1 MSNNDIIKIKVKINN
16 KLASVLIFTL
26 VCILFF
32 TGCSNSSYN
41 DDNNQSTIINN
52 SYKPTSLSLT
62 AVGDIMAHTPQL
74 EAQYDASTDTYSF
87 DNNFQHIK
95 NYIENSDLSIANLE
109 TTLAGES
116 IAYSSYP
123 TFNTPDA
130 LAVALKNAGFDV
142 ISTINN
148 HTFDKGTL
156 GFERTL
162 STLKNLGFDTVGTRS
177 NIDDNDYIIKDVNGI
192 KLGIT
197 SYSYGD
203 IKGSNKYLN
212 GIQVSDECKDK
223 ANIFSSTDIES
234 AFSTINNT
242 LSNLSNTDMQIVIL
256 HWGNEYQRT
265 PNNFQKEL
273 AQKLSDVGVDII
285 IGSHPHVVQP
295 VEMIKSSNGE
305 NDTLVVYSLGN
316 LISNQRQEI
325 LGTPYTEDGLM
336 VTIDITKDSLEEEA
350 YVSNV
355 TCIPTWVNKYTS
367 GSKLVYEIV
376 PLEDKTS
383 LNTIENLPYS
393 KLEQSYE
400 NTSSL
405 INNSDIIQ
413 VVSSPFE

>member
-1 MSNNDIIKIKVKINN
+1 MINKKNIKINN
-16 KLASVLIFTL
+16 KLASLLILTL

-32 TGCSNSSYN
+32 TGCSSYEDNSN
-41 DDNNQSTIINN
+41 NNQSTTINKNN
-52 SYKPTSLSLT
+52 SSYRPTSLSLT
-62 AVGDIMAHTPQL
+62 AVGDVMVHTPQL
-74 EAQYDASTDTYSF
+74 KAQYDTSTNTYSF

-95 NYIENSDLSIANLE
+95 SYIENSDLSIANLE

-116 IAYSSYP
+116 VGYSSYP

-130 LAVALKNAGFDV
+130 LAVALKNSGFDI

-148 HTFDKGTL
+148 HSFDKGTL
-156 GFERTL
+156 GFERTI
-162 STLKNLGFDTVGTRS
+162 STLKNLGFETVGTRS
-177 NIDDNDYIIKDVNGI
+177 NVDDDDYIIKDINGI

-203 IKGSNKYLN
+203 IKGSDKYLN
-212 GIQVSDECKDK
+212 GIKISDECKDK

-234 AFSTINNT
+234 AFDTINNT
-242 LSNLSNTDMQIVIL
+242 LSNLSSTDIQIVIL

-265 PNNFQKEL
+265 PSNFQKEL
-273 AQKLSDVGVDII
+273 AQKLSDAGVDII

-295 VEMIKSSNGE
+295 VEMIKSSNGD

-316 LISNQRQEI
+316 LISNQREEI
-325 LGTPYTEDGLM
+325 LGTTYTEDGLM
-336 VTIDITKDSLEEEA
+336 ITIDIAKDNLEEEA

-383 LNTIENLPYS
+383 LNNIENLPYS

-405 INNSDIIQ
+405 IDNSDIIK

>member
-1 MSNNDIIKIKVKINN
+1 MNNRTLIKLKS
-16 KLASVLIFTL
+16 KLASVLILIL
-26 VCILFF
+26 VCALSFI
-32 TGCSNSSYN
+32 GCSDSSDN
-41 DDNNQSTIINN
+41 NNNQSNIINN

-62 AVGDIMAHTPQL
+62 AVGDVMAHTPQL
-74 EAQYDASTDTYSF
+74 KAQYDSSTNTYSF
-87 DNNFQHIK
+87 DNNFQYIK
-95 NYIENSDLSIANLE
+95 SYIENSDLSIANLE

-116 IAYSSYP
+116 LPYSSYP

-130 LAVALKNAGFDV
+130 LAVALKNSGFDV

-162 STLKNLGFDTVGTRS
+162 STLKELGFDTIGTRS
-177 NIDDNDYIIKDVNGI
+177 NVDDDDYIIKDVNGI

-223 ANIFSSTDIES
+223 ANIFSSSDIES

-242 LSNLSNTDMQIVIL
+242 LSSLSDTDMQIVIL

-273 AQKLSDVGVDII
+273 AQKLSDAGVDII

-316 LISNQRQEI
+316 LISNQREEI
-325 LGTPYTEDGLM
+325 LGTSYTEDGLM
-336 VTIDITKDSLEEEA
+336 VTIDIAKDNLEDEA
-350 YVSNV
+350 YVCNV

-376 PLEDKTS
+376 PLEDKTT
-383 LNTIENLPYS
+383 LNTMENLPYS
-393 KLEQSYE
+393 KIEQSYE

-405 INNSDIIQ
+405 IDDSDIIQ

>member
-1 MSNNDIIKIKVKINN
+1 MINKKTINMNN
-16 KLASVLIFTL
+16 KLAYLLILTL

-32 TGCSNSSYN
+32 TGCSSYEDN
-41 DDNNQSTIINN
+41 HNNNQSTITNKNN
-52 SYKPTSLSLT
+52 SSYKPTSLSLT
-62 AVGDIMAHTPQL
+62 AVGDVMVHTPQL
-74 EAQYDASTDTYSF
+74 KAQYDTSTNTYSF

-95 NYIENSDLSIANLE
+95 SYIENSDLSIANLE

-116 IAYSSYP
+116 VGYSSYP

-130 LAVALKNAGFDV
+130 LAVALKNSGFDI

-156 GFERTL
+156 GFERTI
-162 STLKNLGFDTVGTRS
+162 STLKNLGFKTVGTRS
-177 NIDDNDYIIKDVNGI
+177 KVDDDDYIIKDINGI

-203 IKGSNKYLN
+203 IKGSDKYLN
-212 GIQVSDECKDK
+212 GIKISDECKDK
-223 ANIFSSTDIES
+223 ANVFSSTDIES
-234 AFSTINNT
+234 AFATINNT
-242 LSNLSNTDMQIVIL
+242 LSNLSNTDIQVVIL

-265 PNNFQKEL
+265 PSNFQKEL
-273 AQKLSDVGVDII
+273 AQKLSDAGVDII

-295 VEMIKSSNGE
+295 VEMIRSSNGE

-336 VTIDITKDSLEEEA
+336 ITIDIAKDSLEEEA

-376 PLEDKTS
+376 PLENKTS
-383 LNTIENLPYS
+383 LNAIENLPYS
-393 KLEQSYE
+393 KLEKSYE

-405 INNSDIIQ
+405 IDNSDIIK

>member
-1 MSNNDIIKIKVKINN
+1 MINKKNIKINN
-16 KLASVLIFTL
+16 KLASLLILTL

-32 TGCSNSSYN
+32 TGCSSYEDNSN
-41 DDNNQSTIINN
+41 NNQSTVINKNN
-52 SYKPTSLSLT
+52 SSYRPTSLSLT
-62 AVGDIMAHTPQL
+62 AVGDVMVHTPQL
-74 EAQYDASTDTYSF
+74 KAQYDTSTNTYSF

-95 NYIENSDLSIANLE
+95 SYIENSDLSIANLE

-116 IAYSSYP
+116 VGYSSYP

-130 LAVALKNAGFDV
+130 LAVALKNSGFDI

-148 HTFDKGTL
+148 HSFDKGTL
-156 GFERTL
+156 GFERTI
-162 STLKNLGFDTVGTRS
+162 STLKNLGFETVGTRS
-177 NIDDNDYIIKDVNGI
+177 NVYDDDYIIKDINGI

-203 IKGSNKYLN
+203 IKGSDKYLN
-212 GIQVSDECKDK
+212 GIRISDECKDK

-234 AFSTINNT
+234 AFDTINNT
-242 LSNLSNTDMQIVIL
+242 LSNLSSTDIQIVIL

-265 PNNFQKEL
+265 PSNFQKEL
-273 AQKLSDVGVDII
+273 AQKLSDAGVDII

-325 LGTPYTEDGLM
+325 LGTTYTEDGLM
-336 VTIDITKDSLEEEA
+336 ITIDIAKDNLEEDA

-383 LNTIENLPYS
+383 LNNIENLPYS

-405 INNSDIIQ
+405 IDNSDIIK

>member
-1 MSNNDIIKIKVKINN
+1 MINKKNIKINN
-16 KLASVLIFTL
+16 KLASLLILTL

-32 TGCSNSSYN
+32 TGCSSYEDNSN
-41 DDNNQSTIINN
+41 NNQSTVINKNN
-52 SYKPTSLSLT
+52 SSYRPTSLSLT
-62 AVGDIMAHTPQL
+62 AVGDVMVHTPQL
-74 EAQYDASTDTYSF
+74 KAQYDTSTNTYSF

-95 NYIENSDLSIANLE
+95 SYIENSDLSIANLE

-116 IAYSSYP
+116 VGYSSYP

-130 LAVALKNAGFDV
+130 LAVALKNSGFDI

-148 HTFDKGTL
+148 HSFDKGTL
-156 GFERTL
+156 GFERTI
-162 STLKNLGFDTVGTRS
+162 STLKNLGFETVGTRS
-177 NIDDNDYIIKDVNGI
+177 NVDDDDYIIKDINGI

-203 IKGSNKYLN
+203 IKGSDKYLN
-212 GIQVSDECKDK
+212 GIRISDECKDK

-234 AFSTINNT
+234 AFDTINNT
-242 LSNLSNTDMQIVIL
+242 LSNLSSTDIQIVIL

-265 PNNFQKEL
+265 PSNFQKEL
-273 AQKLSDVGVDII
+273 AQKLSDAGVDII

-325 LGTPYTEDGLM
+325 LGTTYTEDGLM
-336 VTIDITKDSLEEEA
+336 ITIDIAKDNLEEDA

-383 LNTIENLPYS
+383 LNNIENLPYS

-405 INNSDIIQ
+405 IDNSDIIK

>member
-1 MSNNDIIKIKVKINN
+1 MINKKNIKINN
-16 KLASVLIFTL
+16 KLASLLILTL

-32 TGCSNSSYN
+32 TGCSSYEDNSN
-41 DDNNQSTIINN
+41 NNQSTTINKNN
-52 SYKPTSLSLT
+52 SSYRPTSLSLT
-62 AVGDIMAHTPQL
+62 AVGDVMVHTPQL
-74 EAQYDASTDTYSF
+74 KAQYDTSTNTYSF

-95 NYIENSDLSIANLE
+95 SYIENSDLSIANLE

-116 IAYSSYP
+116 VGYSSYP

-130 LAVALKNAGFDV
+130 LAVALKNSGFDI

-148 HTFDKGTL
+148 HSFDKGTL
-156 GFERTL
+156 GFERTI
-162 STLKNLGFDTVGTRS
+162 STLKNLGFETVGTRS
-177 NIDDNDYIIKDVNGI
+177 NVDDDDYIIKDINGI

-203 IKGSNKYLN
+203 IKGSDKYLN
-212 GIQVSDECKDK
+212 GIKISDECKDK

-234 AFSTINNT
+234 AFDTINNT
-242 LSNLSNTDMQIVIL
+242 LYNLSNTDIQIVIL
-256 HWGNEYQRT
+256 HWGDEYQRT

-273 AQKLSDVGVDII
+273 AQKLSDAGVDII

-295 VEMIKSSNGE
+295 VEMIKSSNGK

-325 LGTPYTEDGLM
+325 LGTSYTEDGLM
-336 VTIDITKDSLEEEA
+336 ITIDITKDSIEKDA

-383 LNTIENLPYS
+383 LNNIENLPYS

-405 INNSDIIQ
+405 IDNSDIIK